1 MVALGR
7 SVDDRYGP
15 CHGCARDLGVIMS
28 GNIGCYQEMHK
39 AFVAALVTEGFD
51 YHKVDML
58 LPKPSPDPL
67 SWTNAAR
74 KLSVAEVNVLVPDS
88 AHQADELTQLESHQ
102 YGFQTVRMAIKYPYV
117 R

>member
-39 AFVAALVTEGFD
+39 AFVAAFVTEGFD
-51 YHKVDML
+51 YHEVDML

-88 AHQADELTQLESHQ
+88 AHQADELTQLESQ
-102 YGFQTVRMAIKYPYV
+102 YGFQTVRMAVKYSYGG
-117 R
+117 

>member
-1 MVALGR
+1 MVAHET
-7 SVDDRYGP
+7 V
-15 CHGCARDLGVIMS
+15 GVIMS

-39 AFVAALVTEGFD
+39 AFAAALVTEGFD

-74 KLSVAEVNVLVPDS
+74 KRSVAEANVLVTYGAPATLAAISETKGIPIILAGVYDPNAVGDS
-88 AHQADELTQLESHQ
+88 ARTSPASAP
-102 YGFQTVRMAIKYPYV
+102 RC